1 MAADTPLPNSARGS
15 YAPGTTRGGHD
26 RLIAPTLLA
35 RLNNLELV
43 ARAAVEG
50 ALIGLHR
57 SPKFGFSQEFA
68 EYRGYVPGDD
78 PRDIDWN
85 VFARTDRTYVKRYF
99 GDTNCR
105 LMVLLDT
112 SASMSELKSGL
123 EGSSFEDGVVSKLDY
138 ARFFAAALIYLA
150 HRQHDAVG
158 LLAFNDRVHLYR
170 PATGR
175 GAGVRALY
183 HELDQLEANG
193 GSDWEMPL
201 QQLQGQF
208 RKSGLI
214 VLISDFYTDPDEL
227 ATTLRGLS
235 ANGHDLLLVHVLGPA
250 EQTPTLTRATTL
262 RDIETGE
269 VMEVTREELQADYP
283 ARLNAHQARLKE
295 LTLGMGGHYLQVSTS
310 EPLDRV
316 LAGYL
321 HFRARHP

>member
-1 MAADTPLPNSARGS
+1 VAAERKLPGAASGTYTPGA
-15 YAPGTTRGGHD
+15 ARGGHD
-26 RLIAPTLLA
+26 RLIEPTVLA

-68 EYRGYVPGDD
+68 EYRGYMPGDD

-85 VFARTDRTYVKRYF
+85 VYARTDRTYVKRYL

-105 LMVLLDT
+105 LMVLLDN
-112 SASMSELKSGL
+112 SASMAGL
-123 EGSSFEDGVVSKLDY
+123 EAGEVSKLDY
-138 ARFFAAALIYLA
+138 GRFFAAALIYLA

-158 LLAFNDRVHLYR
+158 LLAFNDRVHQFR
-170 PATGR
+170 PPTGR
-175 GAGVRALY
+175 STGVRALY
-183 HELDQLEANG
+183 HELDQLEASG
-193 GSDWEMPL
+193 GSDWTLPL
-201 QQLQGQF
+201 TQVQGQF
-208 RKSGLI
+208 RKAGLI

-227 ATTLRGLS
+227 ATALRGLS
-235 ANGHDLLLVHVLGPA
+235 ANGHDLLLVHVLAPA
-250 EQTPTLTRATTL
+250 EQTPQLAGATTL
-262 RDIETGE
+262 RDVETGE
-269 VMEVTREELQADYP
+269 VMEVTREELQAHYP
-283 ARLNAHQARLKE
+283 ARLAAHLTRLKQ
-295 LTLGMGGHYLQVSTS
+295 LILGMGGHYLQVTTS